1 MTIPM
6 KRKGFIDL
14 HTHGFGKYDTRTNDP
29 DDILGIAELHGK
41 AGTAAIL
48 PAIYSGTIDKMRKNI
63 EAVRRAMEVQKAKG
77 KRQKAKGK
85 NFTLSLTL
93 PPRGGG
99 QGWGGVSSLITEPAL
114 SLSKGH
120 SALILGVHL
129 EGPFLNPARSGALDK
144 DAFLKPTLA
153 SLERLIHGFEEII
166 RIITIAP
173 ELPGALKVI
182 EFCAGAG
189 IRVNMGHSDAT
200 YGEAVDGKKAGA
212 TGVTHIFNAMRPF
225 HHREPGLAGFGLL
238 DEDTFIEVIADGVH
252 LHTETLRLIF
262 RTKRHDRIILVSDSV
277 EGAMPGGKPVYRAKG
292 VLAGSGMSLA
302 DAAGVLKNLGISRD
316 AAAAAGLENP
326 KKYLS
331 GQ

>member
-1 MTIPM
+1 M
-6 KRKGFIDL
+6 KRHGFIDL
-14 HTHGFGKYDTRTNDP
+14 HTHGFGRYDTRTNDP
-29 DDILGIAELHGK
+29 GDILGIAELHGK

-48 PAIYSGTIDKMRKNI
+48 PTIYSSAIDKMRKNI
-63 EAVRRAMEVQKAKG
+63 EAVKRAMEVQSSKKE
-77 KRQKAKGK
+77 KFKTQKSVL
-85 NFTLSLTL
+85 N
-93 PPRGGG
+93 
-99 QGWGGVSSLITEPAL
+99 SSLITR
-114 SLSKGH
+114 H
-120 SALILGVHL
+120 SSLILGVHL
-129 EGPFLNPARSGALDK
+129 EGPFLNPAKSGALDK

-200 YGEAVDGKKAGA
+200 YGEAVAGKKAGA

-292 VLAGSGMSLA
+292 VLAGSGSSLA
-302 DAAGVLKNLGISRD
+302 DAAGVLKNLGISRAAV
-316 AAAAAGLENP
+316 AAAALKNP